1 MQIQKINT
9 QAVDITKLPKRI
21 SQPYDLT
28 RNFTYTIHETRILVR
43 MLQQIK
49 KHQVIN
55 LSEQI
60 DINNTI
66 TMRFRPRDLTVGN
79 DFKLVYDALDSIRIK
94 KLIIQGDGT
103 DSEGNIVPTKTIT
116 GMITEATYAE
126 NNSFVDIRMNADWF
140 NYLTNLT
147 KGFTSYLSEIGF
159 QTSNETYFVIYQF
172 ISHWYK
178 PGKFE
183 GKEYNE
189 EQIRANFKIDKYKG
203 LRHIAEYILSPCR
216 EELDKYADV
225 SFNYT
230 LNRVTPGAKRGR
242 GAKIKS
248 ITFSFY
254 ETGKSN
260 EDANSAYNPKRVAK
274 KISEFR
280 KIYRFDNTTEQILGA
295 LAKKYDLSFLS
306 TLEYENRTFLRSQED
321 FLKAFHLV
329 IKQRT
334 VKKQI

>member
-1 MQIQKINT
+1 MDVQKQNT
-9 QAVDITKLPKRI
+9 KTVDITKLPKRI

-55 LSEQI
+55 LGEQV
-60 DINNTI
+60 DINNMV

-79 DFKLVYDALDSIRIK
+79 DFKLVYDALDSIRVK
-94 KLIIQGDGT
+94 KLIIQGDGK
-103 DSEGNIVPTKTIT
+103 DENGKIVPTKTIT
-116 GMITEATYAE
+116 GMISEATYAE

-147 KGFTSYLSEIGF
+147 KGYTSYLSEVGF
-159 QTSNETYFVIYQF
+159 QTSNETHFVIYQF
-172 ISHWYK
+172 ISHWFK

-183 GKEYNE
+183 GNEYNE

-203 LRHIAEYILSPCR
+203 LRHIAEYILTPCR

-225 SFNYT
+225 SFNFT
-230 LNRVTPGAKRGR
+230 LNRITPGAKRGR

-248 ITFSFY
+248 ITFKFY
-254 ETGKSN
+254 ETKNSN
-260 EDANSAYNPKRVAK
+260 KEVNSAYSPKRVAK

-280 KIYRFDNTTEQILGA
+280 KIYKFNDQTEQILGA

-306 TLEYENRTFLRSQED
+306 TLEYENRSFLRSQPN
-321 FLKAFHLV
+321 FLEAFHKV
-329 IKQRT
+329 ITQRT
-334 VKKQI
+334 AKK

>member
-1 MQIQKINT
+1 MEIQNANKKT
-9 QAVDITKLPKRI
+9 VDISKLPKRI

-55 LSEQI
+55 LGEQI
-60 DINNTI
+60 DINNMV

-94 KLIIQGDGT
+94 KLVIAGNGKDQ
-103 DSEGNIVPTKTIT
+103 EGKIVPTKTIV

-126 NNSFVDIRMNADWF
+126 NNSFVDIKMNADWF
-140 NYLTNLT
+140 AYLTNLAP
-147 KGFTSYLSEIGF
+147 GFTSYLSEMGF
-159 QTSNETYFVIYQF
+159 QTSNETHFIIYQF
-172 ISHWYK
+172 ISHWFK

-189 EQIRANFKIDKYKG
+189 DQIRANFKIDKYKG
-203 LRHIAEYILSPCR
+203 LRHIAEYVLIPCR

-225 SFNYT
+225 SFNFT
-230 LNRVTPGAKRGR
+230 LNRVTPGATRGR

-248 ITFSFY
+248 ITFKFY
-254 ETGKSN
+254 ETKN
-260 EDANSAYNPKRVAK
+260 NKRDANSSYKPERAAK
-274 KISEFR
+274 KISEFK
-280 KIYRFDNTTEQILGA
+280 KIYKFGDSEEQILGA

-306 TLEYENRTFLRSQED
+306 TLEYENRSYLRTQEN
-321 FLKAFHLV
+321 FMVAFHK
-329 IKQRT
+329 IITQRT
-334 VKKQI
+334 AKKKV